1 MKRFVS
7 ILAAG
12 VMTAALLAGCGSS
25 AGSQTETASSDTS
38 KSTVADTTSDTSE
51 AGTQQTAAGA
61 SQETASADGGN
72 VLVLYFS
79 ASGNTKNIADM
90 IVEDTGADEY
100 EITPSDPY
108 TDEDLD
114 WTDEDSRVNREHE
127 GESLQD
133 VAFDSYDVPDWDSYD
148 TVFVGYPIWWQDAS
162 WVMKSYVQH
171 LDFTGKTVIPFCT
184 SSSSPIGDSG
194 KNLESLAGSG
204 NWLEGERFSGG
215 ASSDEVQE
223 WVDSLDL

>member
-1 MKRFVS
+1 MKKIASV
-7 ILAAG
+7 LAAG

-25 AGSQTETASSDTS
+25 AGTQTGTASSDTS
-38 KSTVADTTSDTSE
+38 K
-51 AGTQQTAAGA
+51 TAATTTD
-61 SQETASADGGN
+61 TASAGQTGTQEAASEDGGK

-79 ASGNTKNIADM
+79 ASGNTKNIAGM
-90 IVEDTGADEY
+90 IADDTGADEY
-100 EITPSDPY
+100 EITPSEPY
-108 TDEDLD
+108 TEDDLN
-114 WTDEDSRVNREHE
+114 WTDENSRVNREHE
-127 GESLQD
+127 DESLQD

-184 SSSSPIGDSG
+184 SSSSPIGESG

-215 ASSDEVQE
+215 ASSDEVKE

>member
-1 MKRFVS
+1 MKKIASV
-7 ILAAG
+7 LAAG

-25 AGSQTETASSDTS
+25 AGTQTGTASSDTS
-38 KSTVADTTSDTSE
+38 K
-51 AGTQQTAAGA
+51 TAATTTVTA
-61 SQETASADGGN
+61 SAGQTGTQETASEGGGK

-90 IVEDTGADEY
+90 IADDTGADEY
-100 EITPSDPY
+100 EITPSEPY
-108 TDEDLD
+108 TEDDLN
-114 WTDEDSRVNREHE
+114 WTDENSRVNREHE
-127 GESLQD
+127 DESLQD

-184 SSSSPIGDSG
+184 SSSSPIGESG

-215 ASSDEVQE
+215 ASSDEVKE